1 MKIELHLMTPLI
13 EDDDEF
19 NQLYDFDIGIIE
31 DDKVQFTI
39 FYNKDKS
46 LKEQLQ
52 DRNRLEK
59 KNIMIQN

>member
-1 MKIELHLMTPLI
+1 MKIELHLMFPLK
-13 EDDDEF
+13 EDDEYS
-19 NQLYDFDIGIIE
+19 QSYDFEIGPFE
-31 DDKVQFTI
+31 DNELQLTI

-59 KNIMIQN
+59 KSIY